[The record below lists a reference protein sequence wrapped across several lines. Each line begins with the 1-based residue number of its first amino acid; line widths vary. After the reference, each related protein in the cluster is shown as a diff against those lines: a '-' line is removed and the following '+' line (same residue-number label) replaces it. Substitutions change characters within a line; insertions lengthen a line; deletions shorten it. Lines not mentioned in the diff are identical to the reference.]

1 MVKNEKY
8 IEILKNMVAC
18 VSHGD
23 YGSVKE
29 LSSLELEK
37 MKKIEE
43 EVKKQIKQIK
53 INRNLKN
60 NKKIPL
66 ENWKN
71 EELRELMECYS
82 KFMLQQIEQTDN
94 LKQLQKEAIS
104 IQEFINN
111 I

>member
-1 MVKNEKY
+1 MIKNEKY
-8 IEILKNMVAC
+8 IKILKNMVAC

-37 MKKIEE
+37 MKKREE
-43 EVKKQIKQIK
+43 EAKKQIK
-53 INRNLKN
+53 INKNLKN

-94 LKQLQKEAIS
+94 LKQLKKEAIS

-111 I
+111 M